1 MFLAT
6 PVVIKNVDGNKK
18 HYLQHFTILS
28 LIIRI
33 INKAN
38 VLTSELINGLKTTV
52 DAILPVEI
60 ANKEKLPDTFNL
72 ENIRSLF
79 ETRWKTAFGK
89 PLAII
94 ELEDPLLLSI
104 HRNELKEFFDF
115 DHQTS
120 SRYHF
125 RLLMENVFVL
135 SEIETIQN
143 FHLFV
148 IRNPLIWWNNKNKYL
163 LQISCD
169 IAPKTMSSSSSISS
183 NLPGQTMEYSVMN
196 DKTVKAANLRP
207 GLAIKDCFCRMLFK
221 GKSMLVITLI
231 ILLVSAPFLITG

>member
-1 MFLAT
+1 M
-6 PVVIKNVDGNKK
+6 
-18 HYLQHFTILS
+18 
-28 LIIRI
+28 
-33 INKAN
+33 
-38 VLTSELINGLKTTV
+38 LTSELINGLKTTV

-89 PLAII
+89 PLPII

-115 DHQTS
+115 DDHTS
-120 SRYHF
+120 MNYHF
-125 RLLMENVFVL
+125 RNPLENALSCDFGTPQ
-135 SEIETIQN
+135 SEIEAIQN
-143 FHLFV
+143 AHLFV
-148 IRNPLIWWNNKNKYL
+148 IRSPLTWWNNKNKYL

-169 IAPKTMSSSSSISS
+169 IATKTMSSSSSISS

-231 ILLVSAPFLITG
+231 ILLVLLFYDLHVFLLLVKR